1 MTIDGL
7 PTNKMGHGC
16 PFFCFECPL
25 FCLASKKV
33 MDVRFFAIVRFN
45 ATDIR

>member
-16 PFFCFECPL
+16 PLLCYF
-25 FCLASKKV
+25 SKKV